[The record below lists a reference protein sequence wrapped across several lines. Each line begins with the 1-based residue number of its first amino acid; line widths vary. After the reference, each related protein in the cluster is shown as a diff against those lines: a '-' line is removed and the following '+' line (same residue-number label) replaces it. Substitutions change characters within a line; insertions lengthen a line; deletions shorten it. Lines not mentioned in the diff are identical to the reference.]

1 MSDLRT
7 TVNGLDDPNDPG
19 GPNDPFTPQREP
31 STSPVHTAVIERERV
46 EEEVEPGDH
55 ERFAHYVR
63 KNKIME
69 SAMSGTPVVAL
80 CGKVWVP
87 GRDPKKFP
95 VCPTCKEIFEGLR
108 APGDGKD

>member
-1 MSDLRT
+1 MSERWT
-7 TVNGLDDPNDPG
+7 AVNGLDDPLDPSV
-19 GPNDPFTPQREP
+19 PAPQREP
-31 STSPVHTAVIERERV
+31 SGPKRSTAVIEREQV
-46 EEEVEPGDH
+46 DQEVQEPGDH

-63 KNKIME
+63 KNKVMD
-69 SAMSGTPVVAL
+69 SAMSGEPVVAL

-108 APGDGKD
+108 APMDGKD